1 MSLIDVA
8 TILPWA
14 LVACGCGLGYTL
26 VRQSSRMVERL
37 ETMEETLDGMQDEI
51 EEMIPKPDTGL
62 PPGEQA
68 PAFELPDLHGRRVS
82 LEDYRGRRILLV
94 FFSPT
99 CPFCQAMAPD
109 LAALPSDGAGGRP
122 LPVVITSGDPE
133 ANRALIAEHGIRCPV
148 LLDEAKEVMEEYESG
163 GTPAAYVIDEQGLI
177 AKERADGAPAVIAL
191 GNTPKAA
198 AVTHAS
204 AGEQAPAHAHAAPV
218 AVGAAAPGHEATHE
232 VRLPV
237 PGIPQGGIGV
247 GDLIRRMTDVLHIKP
262 CRGCERRRQ
271 ALNRWVIKG
280 PRGTSGKGREGGS

>member
-1 MSLIDVA
+1 MNWE
-8 TILPWA
+8 ILPWA
-14 LVACGCGLGYTL
+14 LVACGCGLGYML
-26 VRQSSRMVERL
+26 VRQGSRMVERL
-37 ETMEETLDGMQDEI
+37 EALEETLDGMQDEI

-62 PPGEQA
+62 PLGEQA

-109 LAALPSDGAGGRP
+109 LSALPSDGAGGRP

-133 ANRALIAEHGIRCPV
+133 ANRALMAEHGIRCPV
-148 LLDEAKEVMEEYESG
+148 LLDETKEVTEEYESG

-191 GNTPKAA
+191 GNTPRA
-198 AVTHAS
+198 AVTAAS
-204 AGEQAPAHAHAAPV
+204 ASEEATPAPARATPI
-218 AVGAAAPGHEATHE
+218 AVGAAAPRHQAMHE

-237 PGIPQGGIGV
+237 PGIPQEGIGV

-271 ALNRWVIKG
+271 VLNRWVIKG
-280 PRGTSGKGREGGS
+280 SRNTSRKGQGDGS